1 MRFAPLFLAA
11 ALGACSAVQ
20 DFSPEHALDMPSPT
34 EKGYA
39 ALAAGDNPTAVKWL
53 TVAAQDKPDDPY
65 LTVDLAAAY
74 QRLGR
79 FDDARKLYQGVVD
92 TAAGVVPEKIA
103 DAKLQGRD
111 LAQIAAAD
119 LAICSACAMPDP
131 AIKAYQAFA
140 AGDFAGAASQ
150 LEAAAAVSIGVDNLY
165 LQLDQAAT
173 DRRLGRVEAAR
184 KHYQVVAEKAKDLPT
199 DPKLPTDSKT
209 ALDPKLPTI
218 TPLRPE
224 QHAKTLAEI
233 AEADLA
239 VLGK

>member
-1 MRFAPLFLAA
+1 VNRTGRFGPLLLAM

-20 DFSPEHALDMPSPT
+20 DFSPEHALDMPSPA

-53 TVAAQDKPDDPY
+53 TVASQAKPDDPY

-92 TAAGVVPEKIA
+92 TAAGIVPEKVA
-103 DAKLQGRD
+103 DPRLEGRD

-119 LAICSACAMPDP
+119 LAICSACALPDS

-140 AGDFAGAASQ
+140 AGDFAAAVGQ
-150 LEAAAAVSIGVDNLY
+150 FDAAAAVSIGLDNLY

-173 DRRLGRVEAAR
+173 DRRLGRAEAAR
-184 KHYQVVAEKAKDLPT
+184 TLYQTVADKAP
-199 DPKLPTDSKT
+199 PAAIPP
-209 ALDPKLPTI
+209 A
-218 TPLRPE
+218 

-239 VLGK
+239 ALGK

>member
-1 MRFAPLFLAA
+1 MPRIERQVNRIGFFGPLLLAMV
-11 ALGACSAVQ
+11 LGACSATK
-20 DFSPEHALDMPSPT
+20 DFSAEHAFDMPSPT

-53 TVAAQDKPDDPY
+53 TIAARDKPDDPY
-65 LTVDLAAAY
+65 LTLDLAAAY

-92 TAAGVVPEKIA
+92 TAAGIVPEKA
-103 DAKLQGRD
+103 ANAELKGRD
-111 LAQIAAAD
+111 LSQIAAAD
-119 LAICSACAMPDP
+119 LAICSACAMPEP

-140 AGDFAGAASQ
+140 AGDFASAAGQ
-150 LEAAAAVSIGVDNLY
+150 LEAAAAVSIGLDNLY

-173 DRRLGRVEAAR
+173 DRRLGRAEAAR
-184 KHYQVVAEKAKDLPT
+184 KHYQVVAEKAKDLPDT
-199 DPKLPTDSKT
+199 KPPPVVPPPP
-209 ALDPKLPTI
+209 A
-218 TPLRPE
+218 

-239 VLGK
+239 ALGK

>member
-1 MRFAPLFLAA
+1 MNRTGRFGPLLLAMV
-11 ALGACSAVQ
+11 LGACSATK
-20 DFSPEHALDMPSPT
+20 DFSAEHAFDMPSPT

-53 TVAAQDKPDDPY
+53 TIAAQDKPGDPY
-65 LTVDLAAAY
+65 LTLDLAAAY

-79 FDDARKLYQGVVD
+79 FDEARKLYQGVVD
-92 TAAGVVPEKIA
+92 TAAGIVPEKIA

-119 LAICSACAMPDP
+119 LAICSACALPDP

-140 AGDFAGAASQ
+140 AGDFAAAAGQ
-150 LEAAAAVSIGVDNLY
+150 FEAAAAESIGVDNLY

-184 KHYQVVAEKAKDLPT
+184 KHYQAVAEKSKDP
-199 DPKLPTDSKT
+199 SV
-209 ALDPKLPTI
+209 
-218 TPLRPE
+218 TPAP

-239 VLGK
+239 ALGK